1 MWIRLL
7 IEDLTEN
14 NSSRVDTLIGVN
26 DVFYLPL
33 QYVSFLGSLQLSL
46 KQAGDNIDLTNWM
59 NLVNVEQLLLHQS
72 RAQQKYA
79 ENSPFFYSAHSFHM
93 LNTMAVCGTN
103 YPLYDHTIDI
113 ISGVRVINALPYT
126 IALKIR
132 VDVAQIDSSSQQKQN
147 ASHHVFVAKPGDM
160 FWLPALNN
168 KQVRL
173 RLNIHTMSAS
183 KKLADKSFGASQ
195 LKWSE
200 IVSFNTTRMDSEIPL
215 IIPSSVHMESI
226 RCTLLLTKDL
236 ASLDSGTDIHT
247 APAMYIY
254 SEIWVQNNSSIPL
267 RYKFSKGGMERSV
280 SISEDSRIVLDPSA
294 PVLPPLQREDSDATM
309 KSEKDPTILGP
320 ILSPGGTKNVYVQ
333 EWKECEPREDSAA
346 LLEFKNLVHVLP
358 KKSHHTF
365 WSDGLTLVN
374 GHTGEIRT
382 GNVWL
387 GYLVRQCTGIFK
399 KSKVVTITPRYV
411 VQNKTSVPIRIFTTL
426 VSRMSFTAK
435 GKIRETDLVWEQAET
450 ARRAHSPLELV
461 ENNYHTML
469 DPPMQ
474 RYSDDYHSR
483 KYDIDAMHFAEAVL
497 EKRRKRKSS
506 MLRHVGATKGV
517 SKGKLEETKI
527 RMDDVAHIL
536 EQEEPSAGHN
546 SSHAGE
552 YAALGPSDS
561 AVMYCFGEESSLPKL
576 FTQSMCISVGDASDA
591 SKGYLL
597 LKLCSASNL
606 AIANSNGLSD
616 PFCNI
621 VWQGTLK
628 IDQFYELCSSKI
640 VYR

>member
-14 NSSRVDTLIGVN
+14 NSSRVDTMIAVN

-46 KQAGDNIDLTNWM
+46 KQAGENIDFMNWM

-126 IALKIR
+126 IALKTR
-132 VDVAQIDSSSQQKQN
+132 VDVGGANTSNLQQT
-147 ASHHVFVAKPGDM
+147 ASHHVFVAKPGEM
-160 FWLPALNN
+160 FWLPVVNN
-168 KQVRL
+168 KQVKL
-173 RLNIHTMSAS
+173 RLNIHTVSAS
-183 KKLADKSFGASQ
+183 KKLTDKNFGASH

-200 IVSFNTTRMDSEIPL
+200 IVSFNTTIMNSEIPVVL
-215 IIPSSVHMESI
+215 PSSAHMASI
-226 RCTLLLTKDL
+226 RCTLMLTKDL

-267 RYKFSKGGMERSV
+267 RYKFNKGGLERHV
-280 SISEDSRIVLDPSA
+280 TIAEDSRIALDPGA
-294 PVLPPLQREDSDATM
+294 DVLQPLQHEESNVAM
-309 KSEKDPTILGP
+309 KPEHGQNLLGP
-320 ILSPGGTKNVYVQ
+320 ILSPGGTKYVYVQ

-346 LLEFKNLVHVLP
+346 LREFKSLVHVLP
-358 KKSHHTF
+358 KKSTHTF

-411 VQNKTSVPIRIFTTL
+411 IQNKTSVPIRIFTTL

-435 GKIRETDLVWEQAET
+435 GKIRETDLVWGQAE
-450 ARRAHSPLELV
+450 ASRKAHSPLELV
-461 ENNYHTML
+461 ESCDSAISN
-469 DPPMQ
+469 PPMQ
-474 RYSDDYHSR
+474 QYSYETQRSHEL
-483 KYDIDAMHFAEAVL
+483 DIEAMRFAEAVL

-527 RMDDVAHIL
+527 RMNDVAHSL
-536 EQEEPSAGHN
+536 EQDEPSAGQR
-546 SSHAGE
+546 SPHAGE
-552 YAALGPSDS
+552 YASLAPSDS
-561 AVMYCFGEESSLPKL
+561 AVMYSFGEETSLPKL
-576 FTQSMCISVGDASDA
+576 FTQSMCISVGGENDT

-606 AIANSNGLSD
+606 AVANSNGFSD

-621 VWQGTLK
+621 VWQGILN
-628 IDQFYELCSSKI
+628 I
-640 VYR
+640 